1 MHVLSFLGIRRGSP
15 LRPAAAAP
23 CVTPGPAR
31 RCARPGLLP
40 LIGFLLLLPSCSDRN
55 AGGRSES
62 AGKEAVPVHVAVAIR
77 RTIPIE
83 IEAIGTVEAF
93 STVSVKSQLAG
104 EVAEVH
110 FKEGQDVRAGDLL
123 FTIDPRPFRAQ
134 LAQAEANL
142 RKDEA
147 QARNA
152 RVDANR
158 YEGLVKQ
165 GIVARERYD
174 ALRTEAEAQEAT
186 VAADRAAM
194 NETKLRLDYCFIRS
208 PIDGRTG
215 SLLVHPGNV
224 VKENETVM
232 VVINQVSPIRV
243 SFAVPEQRMP
253 EIRKYRDAGTL
264 EILATPPGEGQ
275 DPEEG
280 SLSFMDNAVDSAT
293 GTIRLKGS
301 FPNGDRRLWPGQF
314 VKVALTL
321 TKRPDAV
328 LVPSEAVQPGQQGS
342 YVFVIGRGDVAEVRQ
357 VTPGPTLDGNTV
369 MEAGVR
375 EGDRVVTDGQLRLA
389 AGVHVRV
396 EAAPPGGGKGP
407 R

>member
-1 MHVLSFLGIRRGSP
+1 MPNILGRRA
-15 LRPAAAAP
+15 LPA
-23 CVTPGPAR
+23 GR
-31 RCARPGLLP
+31 IDGLGAQD
-40 LIGFLLLLPSCSDRN
+40 I
-55 AGGRSES
+55 SETLHS
-62 AGKEAVPVHVAVAIR
+62 
-77 RTIPIE
+77 
-83 IEAIGTVEAF
+83 
-93 STVSVKSQLAG
+93 LAG
-104 EVAEVH
+104 EVAEAH

-165 GIVARERYD
+165 GIVPRERYD

-215 SLLVHPGNV
+215 SLLIHPGNV

-264 EILATPPGEGQ
+264 EVLATPPGEGQ

-342 YVFVIGRGDVAEVRQ
+342 YVFVIGRGDVAKSAR
-357 VTPGPTLDGNTV
+357 
-369 MEAGVR
+369 
-375 EGDRVVTDGQLRLA
+375 
-389 AGVHVRV
+389 
-396 EAAPPGGGKGP
+396 
-407 R
+407 